1 MKKNKGKIALGV
13 GAAGLGA
20 AGTAAYYKGFAKRKP
35 GSWKRDP
42 TTESQ
47 DGAAPTH
54 PRGWGALAPEADRKK
69 IGVFGY

>member
-20 AGTAAYYKGFAKRKP
+20 TGAAAYYKGFLKREP
-35 GSWKRDP
+35 GSWKRDT

-47 DGAAPTH
+47 DGSKPTD
-54 PRGWGALAPEADRKK
+54 PRGWGGLAPKEKRKNM
-69 IGVFGY
+69 GVFGY